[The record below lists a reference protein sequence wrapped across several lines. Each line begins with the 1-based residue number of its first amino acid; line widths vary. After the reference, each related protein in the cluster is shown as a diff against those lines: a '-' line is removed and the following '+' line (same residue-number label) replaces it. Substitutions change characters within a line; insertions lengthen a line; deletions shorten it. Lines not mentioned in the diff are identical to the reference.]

1 MVKKEF
7 QLTKEGVAELEAELT
22 QLKGRRKEI
31 AEKLKIAR
39 DLGDLKENTEYH
51 NARDEQANLESRIAE
66 IQHILLNVEM
76 IPEPKDKT
84 KVELSD
90 TVELSGN
97 GAVRVVTIVGSV
109 EANPAENK
117 ISNESPIGRSLLG
130 KTVGEKIEV
139 QLPAGSTVYTIKK
152 IS

>member
-7 QLTKEGVAELEAELT
+7 QLTSEGIAELKDELE

-31 AEKLKIAR
+31 AEKLKTAR

-66 IQHILLNVEM
+66 IEHILLNVEV
-76 IPEPKDKT
+76 INKPQDKS
-84 KVELSD
+84 KVELGD
-90 TVELSGN
+90 TVVLSGN
-97 GAVRVVTIVGSV
+97 GSDRTLTIVGSV
-109 EANPAENK
+109 EANPAQNK

-130 KTVGEKIEV
+130 KSKGEKVEIK
-139 QLPAGSTVYTIKK
+139 LPAGSTVYSIKN

>member
-1 MVKKEF
+1 MGKKEF
-7 QLTKEGVAELEAELT
+7 QLTQSGIDELNREHAELVG
-22 QLKGRRKEI
+22 KRKEI

-66 IQHILLNVEM
+66 IENILRNVEV
-76 IPEPKDKT
+76 IQAPKDKS
-84 KVELSD
+84 KVELGD
-90 TVELSGN
+90 TVTLNGN
-97 GAVRVVTIVGSV
+97 GAERVLTIVGSV

-117 ISNESPIGRSLLG
+117 ISNQSPIGQSLLG
-130 KTVGEKIEV
+130 KKTGEKVEI
-139 QLPAGSTVYTIKK
+139 QLPAGKKVYTIKK